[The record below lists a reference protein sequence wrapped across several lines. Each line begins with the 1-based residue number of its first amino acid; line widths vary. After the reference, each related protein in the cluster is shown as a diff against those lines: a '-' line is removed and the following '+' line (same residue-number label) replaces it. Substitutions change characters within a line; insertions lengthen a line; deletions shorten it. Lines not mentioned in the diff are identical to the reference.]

1 LRRLAA
7 KFEKYF
13 VGTGKATERVSGW
26 VVIASL
32 GVVAL
37 AGVTLRVDGPST
49 PTRAE
54 RQIARRIEHVRR
66 VERWRRE
73 VELKLREAPESAP
86 FEER

>member
-1 LRRLAA
+1 LRRRAA
-7 KFEKYF
+7 KVEKCS
-13 VGTGKATERVSGW
+13 VGTGKATERVSVW

-37 AGVTLRVDGPST
+37 AGVTLRVERPSA

-73 VELKLREAPESAP
+73 VELKLREAPESTAL
-86 FEER
+86 ETR